1 MMQAPGM
8 PKLQGDLSLYRLRYL
23 THLHVTNPSLDI
35 VLQTF
40 SHVSGLGNDR
50 QSKKPV
56 TIVYGGR

>member
-1 MMQAPGM
+1 MNQAFGM

-23 THLHVTNPSLDI
+23 THLHVTNPSLA
-35 VLQTF
+35 F

-56 TIVYGGR
+56 TIACGGR